1 MKIGID
7 ASRYNL
13 NSGTGIELY
22 STKIIHGLV
31 EYFKHHKEHSLV
43 FYTPKKLTLYKT
55 QNIKHRVIPM
65 KRFWTKIR
73 LSLEMLLHKPDVLFV
88 PSHMFPRFA
97 PKKSYIMIHDVAFM
111 HMKKAYSHIHYRHLK
126 SGTKYAV
133 KKAKK
138 ILVPSEATKKDL
150 MKFFKCP
157 EEKIA
162 VIYHGCDFTQKTL
175 QPKFES
181 EVFEQMGLKR
191 KDSFFLFVGRIE
203 AKKNIERVIEAFM
216 KFSEN
221 FPNWKLILAG
231 KRGQGF
237 NKILNKAEKL
247 NAFEK
252 VIMPGYVTENEKHV
266 LLKYCNAF
274 VFPSLYEGFGFPIL
288 EAFVYGKPVIT
299 SQKAS
304 APEVAGDAAIYVD
317 PTDAKSIQDAMR
329 KIVSDPNLKV
339 ELIEKE
345 KARLAKFKWEDSI
358 KKTIEILISN

>member
-13 NSGTGIELY
+13 GGGTGVELY
-22 STKIIHGLV
+22 STKIIHGLI
-31 EYFKHHKEHSLV
+31 EYFKHHKEYSLV
-43 FYTPKKLTLYKT
+43 LYTPKKLALYKT
-55 QNIKHRVIPM
+55 KNIRHRVIPM

-73 LSLEMLLHKPDVLFV
+73 LSIEMLLHKPDVLFI

-97 PKKSYIMIHDVAFM
+97 PKRAYIMIHDVAFM
-111 HMKKAYSHIHYRHLK
+111 HIKNAYGRIHYWHLK

-150 MKFFKCP
+150 IKFFKCP
-157 EEKIA
+157 EEKIE
-162 VIYHGCDFTQKTL
+162 VVYHGCDFAHKTL

-181 EVFEQMGLKR
+181 EVFERMGLKR
-191 KDSFFLFVGRIE
+191 KDSFFLFIGRIE
-203 AKKNIERVIEAFM
+203 AKKNISRIIEAFM
-216 KFSEN
+216 KFSEK

-231 KRGQGF
+231 KRGAGF
-237 NKILNKAEKL
+237 QQILKKAEQL

-252 VIMPGYVTENEKHV
+252 VVMPGYITENEKHV
-266 LLKYCNAF
+266 LMKYCNAF

-288 EAFVYGKPVIT
+288 EAFTYGKIVIT

-304 APEVAGDAAIYVD
+304 ATEVAGDAAIYVD
-317 PTDAKSIQDAMR
+317 PNNEQSIQDAMR
-329 KIVSDPNLKV
+329 RIVSTPNLKE
-339 ELIEKE
+339 ELAKKE
-345 KARLAKFKWEDSI
+345 KIMLAKFKWKDSI
-358 KKTIEILISN
+358 AKTVKILLS

>member
-13 NSGTGIELY
+13 GGGTGIELY
-22 STKIIHGLV
+22 STKIIHGLI

-43 FYTPKKLTLYKT
+43 FYTPKKLALYKT
-55 QNIKHRVIPM
+55 KNIQHRVIPM

-73 LSLEMLLHKPDVLFV
+73 LSIEMLLHKPDVLFV
-88 PSHMFPRFA
+88 PSHMFPYFA
-97 PKKSYIMIHDVAFM
+97 PKNAYIMVHDLAFM
-111 HMKKAYSHIHYRHLK
+111 HLKKAYSRIHYWHLK

-150 MKFFKCP
+150 IKFFKCP
-157 EEKIA
+157 EEKIEL
-162 VIYHGCDFTQKTL
+162 IYHGCDFAHKTL

-181 EVFEQMGLKR
+181 KVFEQMGLKR
-191 KDSFFLFVGRIE
+191 KDNFFLFVGRIE
-203 AKKNIERVIEAFM
+203 AKKNIERIIEAFVE
-216 KFSEN
+216 FSKN
-221 FPNWKLILAG
+221 FPHWKLILAG

-237 NKILNKAEKL
+237 QKILNQAERL

-252 VIMPGYVTENEKHV
+252 IIMPGYITENEKHV
-266 LLKYCNAF
+266 LMKYCNAF

-288 EAFVYGKPVIT
+288 EAFTYGKIVIT

-317 PTDAKSIQDAMR
+317 PSDAKSIQDAMR
-329 KIVSDPNLKV
+329 KIIPDSNLKTELV
-339 ELIEKE
+339 EKG
-345 KARLAKFKWEDSI
+345 KARLAKFKWKDSI
-358 KKTIEILISN
+358 AQTVKILIS

>member
-13 NSGTGIELY
+13 GGGTGVELY

-73 LSLEMLLHKPDVLFV
+73 FSLEMLLHKPDVLFV

-111 HMKKAYSHIHYRHLK
+111 HMKKVYSRIHYWHLK

-133 KKAKK
+133 KKAAK

-157 EEKIA
+157 AEKIE
-162 VIYHGCDFTQKTL
+162 VIYHGCDFAHKTL
-175 QPKFES
+175 NPKFET
-181 EVFEQMGLKR
+181 EIFERLGLKR
-191 KDSFFLFVGRIE
+191 SDNFFLFIGRIE
-203 AKKNIERVIEAFM
+203 AKKNISRIIEAFVEFH
-216 KFSEN
+216 KN
-221 FPNWKLILAG
+221 FPNRKLVLAG
-231 KRGQGF
+231 KRGAGF
-237 NKILNKAEKL
+237 NKILKKAQEL

-252 VIMPGYVTENEKHV
+252 IIMPGYITENEKHV
-266 LLKYCNAF
+266 LMKYCTAF

-288 EAFVYGKPVIT
+288 EAFTYGKPVIT
-299 SQKAS
+299 SAKGS

-317 PTDAKSIQDAMR
+317 PNESKSIQNAMKR
-329 KIVSDPNLKV
+329 IITEANLKG
-339 ELIEKE
+339 ELAQKS

-358 KKTIEILISN
+358 AQTVKILIS